1 MKLFY
6 GDRIPEERCNLMGDV
21 RIAIAGLGNCASAL
35 IQGVHYY
42 KDTKAED
49 EVPGLMHVD
58 FGGYYPK
65 DLKFVAAFEAN
76 RRKIGKDIAEAIWE
90 KPNCCVPFYPD
101 VPKIGVKVLP
111 GPISDGVAPHM
122 KDSFFVYD
130 ENEIESVDVVEEL
143 KRAKADMLVSYLP
156 VGSAESSRFYAEAA
170 LEAGIGFINAIP
182 EFIVSNPEDPIAKG
196 FLAKGLPCAGDD
208 IKSQLGATILHRVLA
223 QLFDKRGLILQNTYQ
238 LNIGG
243 NTDFENMQI
252 EARLKSKRISK
263 TEAVTSCVDYELPT
277 KIGPSD
283 YVPFLEDN
291 KVCYISMRSKAFGDL
306 PINLDLKLSVQDSPN
321 SAGVIIDVARA
332 VKIALD
338 RGVGGE
344 LSSISSYSFKHPR
357 YQIDD
362 FEARKHVDEYIE
374 GKRER

>member
-1 MKLFY
+1 
-6 GDRIPEERCNLMGDV
+6 MGDV

-35 IQGVHYY
+35 IQGVHFY
-42 KDTKAED
+42 KDAKAED

-76 RRKIGKDIAEAIWE
+76 RRKIGKDIADAIWE
-90 KPNCCVPFYPD
+90 EPNCCVPFYPD
-101 VPKIGVKVLP
+101 VPKTGVKVLP

-122 KDSFFVYD
+122 MESFFAYD
-130 ENEIESVDVVEEL
+130 ENEVEPVDVAEEL
-143 KRAKADMLVSYLP
+143 KKSKADMLVSYLP

-243 NTDFENMQI
+243 NTDFENMQV
-252 EARLKSKRISK
+252 EDRLQSKRISK
-263 TEAVTSCVDYELPT
+263 TEAVTSTVNYELPT

-283 YVPFLEDN
+283 YVPFLDDN

-306 PINLDLKLSVQDSPN
+306 PLDLDLKLSVQDSPN

-338 RGVGGE
+338 RGIGGE

-362 FEARKHVDEYIE
+362 FEARKHVDEFIE

>member
-1 MKLFY
+1 
-6 GDRIPEERCNLMGDV
+6 MGDV

-35 IQGVHYY
+35 IQGVHFY
-42 KDTKAED
+42 KDAKAED

-58 FGGYYPK
+58 FGGYFPK

-76 RRKIGKDIAEAIWE
+76 RRKIGKDIADAIWE
-90 KPNCCVPFYPD
+90 EPNCCVPFYPD
-101 VPKIGVKVLP
+101 VPKTGVKVSP

-122 KDSFFVYD
+122 RGSFFAYD
-130 ENEIESVDVVEEL
+130 ENEMESVDVVEEL
-143 KRAKADMLVSYLP
+143 KKSKADMLVSYLP
-156 VGSAESSRFYAEAA
+156 VGSADSSRFYAKAA

-182 EFIVSNPEDPIAKG
+182 EFIVSDPEDPIAKG

-223 QLFDKRGLILQNTYQ
+223 QLFDKRGLILDSTYQ

-243 NTDFENMQI
+243 NTDFENMQV
-252 EARLKSKRISK
+252 EDRLSSKRISK
-263 TEAVTSCVDYELPT
+263 TEAVTSCVEYELPT

-283 YVPFLEDN
+283 YVPFLDDN

-306 PINLDLKLSVQDSPN
+306 PIDLDLKLSVQDSPN

-338 RGVGGE
+338 RDIGGE

-362 FEARKHVDEYIE
+362 FEARKRVDEFID

>member
-1 MKLFY
+1 
-6 GDRIPEERCNLMGDV
+6 MGEL
-21 RIAIAGLGNCASAL
+21 RLAIAGLGNCASAL
-35 IQGVHYY
+35 IQGTHYY
-42 KDTKAED
+42 RNAKAEE

-58 FGGYYPK
+58 FGGYFPK
-65 DLKFVAAFEAN
+65 DIKVVAAFEAN
-76 RRKIGKDIAEAIWE
+76 RKKIGLDVADAMWVE
-90 KPNCCVPFYPD
+90 PNCCMKFAPD

-122 KDSFFVYD
+122 RESFFAYD
-130 ENEIESVDVVEEL
+130 EKEIEAVDVTEEL
-143 KRAKADMLVSYLP
+143 RKSKADVLVTYLP
-156 VGSAESSRFYAEAA
+156 VGSANSTRIYAQAA
-170 LEAGIGFINAIP
+170 LDAGIGYVNAIP
-182 EFIVSNPEDPIAKG
+182 EFVVSDPNSPIAQG
-196 FLAKGLPCAGDD
+196 FEKAGLPCAGDD

-223 QLFDKRGLILQNTYQ
+223 QLFDQRGLILENTYQ

-243 NTDFENMQI
+243 NTDFENMQV
-252 EARLKSKRISK
+252 ENRLASKRISK

-291 KVCYISMRSKAFGDL
+291 KVCYISVRSRAFGDL
-306 PINLDLKLSVQDSPN
+306 PLDLDLKLSVQDSPN
-321 SAGVIIDVARA
+321 SGGVIIDVVRA

-338 RGVGGE
+338 RGIGGE

-357 YQIDD
+357 YQIND
-362 FEARKHVDEYIE
+362 FEARIRVDEYIA

>member
-1 MKLFY
+1 VKLFY
-6 GDRIPEERCNLMGDV
+6 DYRIPEKRCDLMGDV

-42 KDTKAED
+42 KDAKAED

-58 FGGYYPK
+58 FGGYFPK

-76 RRKIGKDIAEAIWE
+76 RRKIGKAIGDAIWE
-90 KPNCCVPFYPD
+90 EPNCCVPFSPD
-101 VPKIGVKVLP
+101 VPKTGVKVLP

-122 KDSFFVYD
+122 RESFFAYD
-130 ENEIESVDVVEEL
+130 ENEMESVDVVEEL
-143 KRAKADMLVSYLP
+143 KKSKADMLVSYLP
-156 VGSAESSRFYAEAA
+156 VGSADSSRFYAKAA

-223 QLFDKRGLILQNTYQ
+223 QLFDKRGLILDNTYQ

-243 NTDFENMQI
+243 NTDFENMQV
-252 EARLKSKRISK
+252 EDRLSSKRISK
-263 TEAVTSCVDYELPT
+263 TEAVTSCVEYELPT

-283 YVPFLEDN
+283 YVPFLDDN

-306 PINLDLKLSVQDSPN
+306 PIDLDLKLSVQDSPN

-362 FEARKHVDEYIE
+362 FEARKRVDEFID

>member
-1 MKLFY
+1 MTEI
-6 GDRIPEERCNLMGDV
+6 RV
-21 RIAIAGLGNCASAL
+21 AIAGLGNCASAL

-42 KDTKAED
+42 RNAKAD
-49 EVPGLMHVD
+49 EEIPGLMHVD
-58 FGGYYPK
+58 MGGYFPR
-65 DLKFVAAFEAN
+65 DLKFVVAFEAN
-76 RRKIGKDIAEAIWE
+76 SKKIGLDIADAIWVE
-90 KPNCCVPFYPD
+90 PNCCVQFAPD
-101 VPKIGVKVLP
+101 VPKTGVKVLP

-122 KDSFFVYD
+122 RESFFAYD
-130 ENEIESVDVVEEL
+130 ENEMQAVDVAEEL
-143 KRAKADMLVSYLP
+143 RKAKADVLVSYLP
-156 VGSAESSRFYAEAA
+156 VGSADASRIYAQAA
-170 LEAGIGFINAIP
+170 LDAGCGFINAFP
-182 EFIVSNPEDPIAKG
+182 EFIVSDPESPHAKAFEAKG
-196 FLAKGLPCAGDD
+196 IPCAGDD

-243 NTDFENMQI
+243 NTDFENMQV
-252 EARLKSKRISK
+252 EDRLASKRISK

-306 PINLDLKLSVQDSPN
+306 PLNLDLKLSVQDSPN
-321 SAGVIIDVARA
+321 SAGVIIDVIRA
-332 VKIALD
+332 VKLALD
-338 RGVGGE
+338 RGIGGE

-357 YQIDD
+357 FQMDD
-362 FEARKHVDEYIE
+362 FEARKHVDEFIE

>member
-1 MKLFY
+1 
-6 GDRIPEERCNLMGDV
+6 MGDV

-35 IQGVHYY
+35 IQGTQYY
-42 KDTKAED
+42 KDARADE

-58 FGGYYPK
+58 FGGYFPK

-76 RRKIGKDIAEAIWE
+76 RKKIGLDIADAIWLE
-90 KPNCCVPFYPD
+90 PNCCVKFAPD
-101 VPKIGVKVLP
+101 VPKTGVKVLP

-122 KDSFFVYD
+122 RESFFAYD
-130 ENEIESVDVVEEL
+130 ENEMEAVDVAEEL
-143 KRAKADMLVSYLP
+143 RKSKADMLVSYLP
-156 VGSAESSRFYAEAA
+156 VGSAEAARIYADAAIEA
-170 LEAGIGFINAIP
+170 EVGFVNAFP
-182 EFIVSNPEDPIAKG
+182 EFIVSDPKSPQAIAFEK
-196 FLAKGLPCAGDD
+196 KGLPSAGDD

-223 QLFDKRGLILQNTYQ
+223 QLFDKRGLIMKSTYQ

-243 NTDFENMQI
+243 NTDFENMQV
-252 EARLKSKRISK
+252 ENRLASKRISK

-291 KVCYISMRSKAFGDL
+291 KVCYINMRSRAFGDL
-306 PINLDLKLSVQDSPN
+306 PIDLDLKLSVQDSPN
-321 SAGVIIDVARA
+321 SGGVIIDVARA

-362 FEARKHVDEYIE
+362 FEAQKRVNEFIE

>member
-1 MKLFY
+1 
-6 GDRIPEERCNLMGDV
+6 MGDV

-35 IQGVHYY
+35 IQGVYYY
-42 KDTKAED
+42 KDAKAKD

-76 RRKIGKDIAEAIWE
+76 RRKIGKDIADAIWE
-90 KPNCCVPFYPD
+90 EPNCCVAFHPD
-101 VPKIGVKVLP
+101 VPKTGVKVLP

-122 KDSFFVYD
+122 RESFFAYD
-130 ENEIESVDVVEEL
+130 ENEMESVDVVEEL
-143 KRAKADMLVSYLP
+143 KKSNADLLVSYLP
-156 VGSAESSRFYAEAA
+156 VGSAESSRFYAKAA

-182 EFIVSNPEDPIAKG
+182 EFIVSDPEDPIAKG

-223 QLFDKRGLILQNTYQ
+223 QLFDKRGLKLQNTYQ

-243 NTDFENMQI
+243 NTDFENMQV
-252 EARLKSKRISK
+252 ENRLSSKRISK
-263 TEAVTSCVDYELPT
+263 TEAVTSCVEYELPT

-283 YVPFLEDN
+283 YVPFLDDN

-306 PINLDLKLSVQDSPN
+306 PIDLNLKLSVQDSPN

-338 RGVGGE
+338 RGIGGE

-362 FEARKHVDEYIE
+362 FEARKRVDEFID

>member
-1 MKLFY
+1 
-6 GDRIPEERCNLMGDV
+6 MGDV

-35 IQGVHYY
+35 IQGTHYY
-42 KDTKAED
+42 RDAKADE

-58 FGGYYPK
+58 FGGYFPK

-76 RRKIGKDIAEAIWE
+76 KKKIGLDIADALWVE
-90 KPNCCVPFYPD
+90 PNCCVKFAPD

-122 KDSFFVYD
+122 RESFFVYD
-130 ENEIESVDVVEEL
+130 ENEVEPVDIVEEL
-143 KRAKADMLVSYLP
+143 RKSRAEMLVSYLP
-156 VGSAESSRFYAEAA
+156 VGSAKSSRIYAQAA
-170 LEAGIGFINAIP
+170 LDAEIGFINAIP
-182 EFIVSNPEDPIAKG
+182 EFIVSDPNDPIAQG
-196 FLAKGLPCAGDD
+196 FLKKGLPAAGDD
-208 IKSQLGATILHRVLA
+208 IKSQLGATILHRILA
-223 QLFDKRGLILQNTYQ
+223 QLFDKRGLIMKSTYQ

-243 NTDFENMQI
+243 NTDFENMQV
-252 EARLKSKRISK
+252 ENRLASKRISK

-291 KVCYISMRSKAFGDL
+291 KVCYINMRSRAFGDL
-306 PINLDLKLSVQDSPN
+306 PIDLDLKLSVQDSPN
-321 SAGVIIDVARA
+321 SGGVIIDVARA

-362 FEARKHVDEYIE
+362 FEAQKRVNEFIE